1 MSLPNFMCIGAAKS
15 GTTSL
20 YDILRQH
27 SEIYLPSFKE
37 PHFFDIPSVYNN
49 GLDWY
54 KEMYFSKV
62 KEECCIGDFTPTYF
76 FEKQAAKRIYD
87 NLGEHVKFIII
98 LRDPVDRAYSHY
110 LHSKRDLHEDLT
122 FIEALAKE
130 SERMSQGDYLS
141 RLRFS
146 YVLQG
151 MYFHMLEEYLKFFK
165 KENFLILSF
174 EDEFIAKREETI
186 NRIFSFLELDH
197 QFLNININSNRA
209 SQPRFR
215 FIKKIMKDHGVIRNI
230 IKQLVPSLITR
241 QIIKNTIQ
249 KLNLKP
255 YSPLPLS
262 IENKKNIF
270 DKYFR
275 EDIFKLEKLIGKKMN
290 WDK

>member
-62 KEECCIGDFTPTYF
+62 KEEFCIGDFTPTYF

-122 FIEALAKE
+122 FIEALEKE

-186 NRIFSFLELDH
+186 NRIFSFLELDY

-215 FIKKIMKDHGVIRNI
+215 FMKKIMKDHGLIRNI

-262 IENKKNIF
+262 IENKKIIF
-270 DKYFR
+270 DKYFK